1 MSFSLSM
8 RRPIS
13 VFLSW
18 ILEIVDAQQ
27 EQEPGIPLFLR
38 HAPIPEPVREIVIV
52 GYKNGRQTYE
62 VVDLSPPAR

>member
-1 MSFSLSM
+1 MSFSLTM

-18 ILEIVDAQQ
+18 ILDIVDVQDP
-27 EQEPGIPLFLR
+27 EPGIPLFLR
-38 HAPIPEPVREIVIV
+38 HAPIPEPVREIIIV